1 MSKEP
6 ELDWPGPFAVKAQ
19 AILDQHGWV
28 GERFCIMAVVD
39 LRIFLTLNER
49 SHRPSLSPGEDVL
62 WLPVAAPA
70 QEPARKRK
78 GWEE

>member
-1 MSKEP
+1 
-6 ELDWPGPFAVKAQ
+6 
-19 AILDQHGWV
+19 
-28 GERFCIMAVVD
+28 MAMVD